1 MTRTSAVVFYVGVTG
16 ENSDGEP
23 PVSNDS
29 ISLAYTRTTR
39 WTVWSVGARNVH
51 GLIENAYAPDAIG
64 IKENRTISLGN

>member
-23 PVSNDS
+23 PVSTDS

-39 WTVWSVGARNVH
+39 WTVGARNVH